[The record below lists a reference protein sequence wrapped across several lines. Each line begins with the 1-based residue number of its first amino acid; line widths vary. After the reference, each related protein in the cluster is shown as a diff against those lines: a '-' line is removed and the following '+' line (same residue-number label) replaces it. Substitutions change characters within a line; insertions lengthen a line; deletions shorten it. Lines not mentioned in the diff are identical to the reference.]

1 MGILKN
7 RRLEIFAQGLAL
19 GKDTY
24 VAARDA
30 GYNADAASFEANARQ
45 RASFPEVK
53 ARIKELQERA
63 VEKVSVDLGW
73 ILEKLMGIADIK
85 LNPKEVRAGDILRAM
100 DMIVKIKG
108 YYAPEKREIIQRLG
122 ELSLE
127 ELKALDERL
136 ATAGERPEEEA
147 IH

>member
-53 ARIKELQERA
+53 ARIRELLERA
-63 VEKVSVDLGW
+63 IEKTTVDLAW
-73 ILEKLMGIADIK
+73 ILERLVQVAGIALD
-85 LNPKEVRAGDILRAM
+85 PKEIKAGDAPRAM

-108 YYAPEKREIIQRLG
+108 YYAPEKREIIQRLS
-122 ELSLE
+122 ELSVD
-127 ELKALDERL
+127 ELNALNERL
-136 ATAGERPEEEA
+136 SAADQQPEQEMT
-147 IH
+147 H